1 MNGMTLHVEGLRWH
15 DPISVVGVPSHSYGY
30 GVVAPPRSWDRG
42 IRNAAHCTPSTG
54 LWRTLELLAPMKK
67 QKLKKELG
75 LFDVYAIATGVT
87 LSAGFFLLP
96 GLAAVEVGA
105 GLPLAYLVAGLLIT
119 PGLLS
124 MAELATAMPRAGGV
138 YYFLDRSM
146 GPLMGTVG
154 GFGSWV
160 ALSLKSA
167 FALIGIGAYLR
178 LFLPDVNIVPIAAG
192 FAIVFGLLN
201 ILGAKKSTSFQSVMV
216 VGLLTL
222 LAWFTGVGLM
232 DLEPTNLSGMF
243 SPASGSLV
251 STAGLV
257 VVSYMGLTQVA
268 SVAEEIRNPERN
280 IPLGMF
286 LAFATAMLV
295 YTVGTAVMVGVVS
308 ADVLARDGGDLTP
321 VATVANVLVGSWGTI
336 LMTAAAVLAFSSV
349 ANAGILSASRYPL
362 AMSRDHVLPRFFS
375 KILGRGAPVYAIY
388 ATVGLI
394 LMFVLLFDAGRIA
407 KLAGAFQLTMFG
419 LSCLAVIVMRE
430 SRIESYDPR
439 FRSPFYPWLHIL
451 GVLAPFWLIVE
462 MGILPSLFT
471 GGLITF
477 GAMWYNYYAR
487 ERVDREGAIY
497 HVFERLGR
505 QRDEG
510 LDREL
515 RQIMKE
521 KGLRDADPFEE
532 VVTGASII
540 DTPHGT
546 GFRNVIWEASAH
558 LAEACDVSAKELA
571 EDFLEGTLVGMTPVS
586 HGVALPHLRR
596 PDIESARM
604 VLVRCPGGMEMDVDL
619 AEAGDGQSE
628 PVQAVFFLVSP
639 RDDPGQH
646 LRLLAQIA
654 GRVDEEDFMQAWLS
668 ASNHQELK
676 EAILRDDRLLAL
688 TLEPGTPS
696 ASLIGRALKEIP
708 LPEGTLIALVRRGP
722 EVVIPRGAT
731 VLQRGDRLTI
741 IGEPVGLGTLEE
753 RFK

>member
-1 MNGMTLHVEGLRWH
+1 MR
-15 DPISVVGVPSHSYGY
+15 
-30 GVVAPPRSWDRG
+30 
-42 IRNAAHCTPSTG
+42 
-54 LWRTLELLAPMKK
+54 K

-96 GLAAVEVGA
+96 GLAAVEVGS
-105 GLPLAYLVAGLLIT
+105 GLPLAYLLAGLLIT

-154 GFGSWV
+154 GFGTWI

-167 FALIGIGAYLR
+167 FALIGIGAYLGI
-178 LFLPDVNIVPIAAG
+178 FLPDVNYVAIAAG
-192 FAIVFGLLN
+192 FAIVFGVLN

-216 VGLLTL
+216 VALLTL
-222 LAWFTGVGLM
+222 LVWFTGVGLT
-232 DLEPTNLSGMF
+232 DIELANLGGMF
-243 SPASGSLV
+243 GQAPEALL

-268 SVAEEIRNPERN
+268 SVAEEVRNPERN

-286 LAFATAMLV
+286 LAFGTAMLV

-321 VATVANVLVGSWGTI
+321 VATVANVLVGRWGVI

-362 AMSRDHVLPRFFS
+362 AMSRDNVLPQFFS
-375 KILGRGAPVYAIY
+375 KIHTHGSPVYAIY
-388 ATVGLI
+388 VTVGLI
-394 LMFVLLFDAGRIA
+394 LVFVLLFDASRIA
-407 KLAGAFQLTMFG
+407 KLAGAFQLMMFA
-419 LSCLAVIVMRE
+419 LSCLAVMVMRE

-451 GVLAPFWLIVE
+451 GVLAPFWLIVQ

-471 GGLITF
+471 GGIIVF
-477 GAMWYNYYAR
+477 GAVWYTYYAR
-487 ERVDREGAIY
+487 DRVDREGAIY

-532 VVTGASII
+532 VVTAASII
-540 DTPHGT
+540 DTPGGT

-571 EDFLEGTLVGMTPVS
+571 EDFLQGTLVGMTPVS

-596 PDIESARM
+596 PDIESAHM

-619 AEAGDGQSE
+619 AEGRDGQPE
-628 PVQAVFFLVSP
+628 PVQAVFFLMSP
-639 RDDPGQH
+639 LDDPGQH

-654 GRVDEEDFMQAWLS
+654 GRVDEEDFMEAWLS
-668 ASNHQELK
+668 ASDHQELK

-688 TLEPGTPS
+688 TLEPSTSS
-696 ASLIGRALKEIP
+696 ASLIGRALKDIP
-708 LPEGTLIALVRRGP
+708 LPEGTLIALVCRGP

-731 VLQRGDRLTI
+731 VLESGDRLTI

-753 RFK
+753 RFKSPAQAHATKRP

>member
-1 MNGMTLHVEGLRWH
+1 M
-15 DPISVVGVPSHSYGY
+15 
-30 GVVAPPRSWDRG
+30 
-42 IRNAAHCTPSTG
+42 
-54 LWRTLELLAPMKK
+54 PMKR

-96 GLAAVEVGA
+96 GLAAVGVGS
-105 GLPLAYLVAGLLIT
+105 GLPLAYLLAGLLIT
-119 PGLLS
+119 PGLVS

-154 GFGSWV
+154 GFGTWI

-178 LFLPDVNIVPIAAG
+178 LFLPEVNIGAISAG
-192 FAIVFGLLN
+192 FAILFGLVN

-232 DLEPTNLSGMF
+232 NIEPANLGGMLG
-243 SPASGSLV
+243 PDPGSLV

-268 SVAEEIRNPERN
+268 SVAEEVRNPERN

-286 LAFATAMLV
+286 LAFGTAVLV
-295 YTVGTAVMVGVVS
+295 YTVGTTVMVGVVS
-308 ADVLARDGGDLTP
+308 ADVLAQDGGDLTP
-321 VATVANVLVGSWGTI
+321 VATVARVLVGPWGAI

-362 AMSRDHVLPRFFS
+362 AMSRDNILPRLFS
-375 KILGRGAPVYAIY
+375 KIQAEGAPVYAIF

-394 LMFVLLFDAGRIA
+394 LMFVLLFDASRIA
-407 KLAGAFQLTMFG
+407 KLAGAFQLMMFG
-419 LSCLAVIVMRE
+419 LSCLAVMVMRE

-451 GVLAPFWLIVE
+451 GVLAPFWLIVQ
-462 MGILPSLFT
+462 MGILSSLFT

-477 GAMWYNYYAR
+477 GAMWYTYYAR
-487 ERVDREGAIY
+487 DRVDREGAIY

-532 VVTGASII
+532 VVTAASII
-540 DTPHGT
+540 DTPRGT
-546 GFRNVIWEASAH
+546 GFRDVITEASAH
-558 LAEACDVSAKELA
+558 LAEACEISVKELS
-571 EDFLEGTLVGMTPVS
+571 EDFLQGTLVGMTPVS

-596 PDIESARM
+596 PDIETAHM

-619 AEAGDGQSE
+619 AKGQDGRSE
-628 PVQAVFFLVSP
+628 PIQAIFFLMSP
-639 RDDPGQH
+639 LNDPGQH

-654 GRVDEEDFMQAWLS
+654 GRVDEGDFMEAWLS
-668 ASNHQELK
+668 ASDHQELK

-688 TLEPGTPS
+688 TLEPATPS
-696 ASLIGRALKEIP
+696 AALIGRALKDIP

-731 VLQRGDRLTI
+731 VLERGDRLTI
-741 IGEPVGLGTLEE
+741 IGEPVGLGALEE
-753 RFK
+753 RFKSPAQAHATKRP

>member
-1 MNGMTLHVEGLRWH
+1 
-15 DPISVVGVPSHSYGY
+15 
-30 GVVAPPRSWDRG
+30 
-42 IRNAAHCTPSTG
+42 
-54 LWRTLELLAPMKK
+54 MKK

-75 LFDVYAIATGVT
+75 LFGVYSIATGVT

-96 GLAAVEVGA
+96 GLAAVEVGS
-105 GLPLAYLVAGLLIT
+105 GLPLAYLLAGLLIT
-119 PGLLS
+119 PGLVS

-154 GFGSWV
+154 GFGTWI
-160 ALSLKSA
+160 ALSLKAA
-167 FALIGIGAYLR
+167 FALIGIGAYLGL
-178 LFLPDVNIVPIAAG
+178 LFPVRIGPIAAG
-192 FAIVFGLLN
+192 FAIIFGVVN
-201 ILGAKKSTSFQSVMV
+201 ILGAKKSTTFQSVMV
-216 VGLLTL
+216 VALLTL
-222 LAWFTGVGLM
+222 LVWFTGVGLTSI
-232 DLEPTNLSGMF
+232 EPANLSGMF
-243 SPASGSLV
+243 GPDPASLV

-286 LAFATAMLV
+286 LAFGTAMLV

-308 ADVLARDGGDLTP
+308 ADVLAQDGGDLTP
-321 VATVANVLVGSWGTI
+321 VATVANVLVGSWGRT
-336 LMTAAAVLAFSSV
+336 LMIVAAVLAFSSV
-349 ANAGILSASRYPL
+349 ANAGILAASRYPL
-362 AMSRDHVLPRFFS
+362 AMSRDNILPKVFS
-375 KILGRGAPVYAIY
+375 KIQGQGAPVYAIF

-394 LMFVLLFDAGRIA
+394 LVFVLAFDASRVA
-407 KLAGAFQLTMFG
+407 KLAGAFQLMMFG

-439 FRSPFYPWLHIL
+439 FRSPFYPWLHIV

-471 GGLITF
+471 GGLIVF

-487 ERVDREGAIY
+487 GRVDREGAIF

-505 QRDEG
+505 QRDTG

-532 VVTGASII
+532 VVTTASII
-540 DTPHGT
+540 DTVGGT
-546 GFRNVIWEASAH
+546 GFRKVIWEASAH
-558 LAEACDVSAKELA
+558 LAEAFDLSAKELA
-571 EDFLEGTLVGMTPVS
+571 EDFLQGTIVGMTPVS

-596 PDIESARM
+596 PDITSARM
-604 VLVRCPGGMEMDVDL
+604 VLVRCPGGMKMDVEL
-619 AEAGDGQSE
+619 AGGPDSQPE
-628 PVQAVFFLVSP
+628 PVQAAFFLMSP
-639 RDDPGQH
+639 LDDPGQH
-646 LRLLAQIA
+646 LRILAQIA
-654 GRVDEEDFMQAWLS
+654 GRVDEEDFMDAWLS
-668 ASNHQELK
+668 ASNHQKLK
-676 EAILRDDRLLAL
+676 EAILRDDRLLTL
-688 TLEPGTPS
+688 TLDPGTPS
-696 ASLIGRALKEIP
+696 GTLIGQALRDIL

-731 VLQRGDRLTI
+731 VLERGDRLTI
-741 IGEPVGLGTLEE
+741 IGEPAGLIALGE
-753 RFK
+753 RFKQQAGPRHESTVVGKG

>member
-1 MNGMTLHVEGLRWH
+1 M
-15 DPISVVGVPSHSYGY
+15 
-30 GVVAPPRSWDRG
+30 
-42 IRNAAHCTPSTG
+42 
-54 LWRTLELLAPMKK
+54 APMKK

-96 GLAAVEVGA
+96 GLAAVGVGP
-105 GLPLAYLVAGLLIT
+105 GLPLAYLMAGLLIT
-119 PGLLS
+119 PGLVS

-154 GFGSWV
+154 GFGTWI

-178 LFLPDVNIVPIAAG
+178 LFFPDVDHRPISAG
-192 FAIVFGLLN
+192 FAIVFGLVN

-222 LAWFTGVGLM
+222 LAWFISVGLM
-232 DLEPTNLSGMF
+232 NMEPANLSGMF
-243 SPASGSLV
+243 SPAAGSLA

-308 ADVLARDGGDLTP
+308 ADVLAQGGGDLTP
-321 VATVANVLVGSWGTI
+321 VATVADVLVGPWGAF
-336 LMTAAAVLAFSSV
+336 LMTVAAVLAFSSV
-349 ANAGILSASRYPL
+349 ANAGILAASRYPL

-375 KILGRGAPVYAIY
+375 RIQGKGAPIYAIY

-394 LMFVLLFDAGRIA
+394 LMFVVVFDASGIA
-407 KLAGAFQLTMFG
+407 KLAGAFQLMMFG

-462 MGILPSLFT
+462 MGVLPSLFT

-477 GAMWYNYYAR
+477 GAVWYNYYAR
-487 ERVDREGAIY
+487 ERVDREGAIL

-505 QRDEG
+505 QRDVG

-515 RQIMKE
+515 REIMKE

-532 VVTGASII
+532 VVTTASII
-540 DTPHGT
+540 DTPGGT
-546 GFRNVIWEASAH
+546 GFRTVISEASAH
-558 LAEACDVSAKELA
+558 LAEVCGVPAKVLG
-571 EDFLEGTLVGMTPVS
+571 EDFLQGTIVGMTPVS
-586 HGVALPHLRR
+586 HGVALPHQRR
-596 PDIESARM
+596 PDIEAARM
-604 VLVRCPGGMEMDVDL
+604 VLVRCRGGIEMDVDV
-619 AEAGDGQSE
+619 AESRDGDTE
-628 PVQAVFFLVSP
+628 PIQAVFFLVSP
-639 RDDPGQH
+639 LDDPGRH
-646 LRLLAQIA
+646 LRILAQIA
-654 GRVDEEDFMQAWLS
+654 GHVDRDDFMEAWLS
-668 ASNHQELK
+668 ASDHQELK
-676 EAILRDDRLLAL
+676 EAILRDDRLLTL

-696 ASLIGRALKEIP
+696 ASLIGRSLKEIL

-722 EVVIPRGAT
+722 DVVIPRGAT
-731 VLQRGDRLTI
+731 VLERGDRLTI
-741 IGEPVGLGTLEE
+741 IGEPAGLDTLGE
-753 RFK
+753 RFKP

>member
-1 MNGMTLHVEGLRWH
+1 
-15 DPISVVGVPSHSYGY
+15 
-30 GVVAPPRSWDRG
+30 
-42 IRNAAHCTPSTG
+42 
-54 LWRTLELLAPMKK
+54 MKK

-96 GLAAVEVGA
+96 GLAAVEVGS
-105 GLPLAYLVAGLLIT
+105 GIPLAYLLAGLLIT
-119 PGLLS
+119 PGLVS

-154 GFGSWV
+154 GFGIWV
-160 ALSLKSA
+160 ALSLKAA
-167 FALIGIGAYLR
+167 FALIGIGAYLGL
-178 LFLPDVNIVPIAAG
+178 LFPEVSIGPISAG
-192 FAIVFGLLN
+192 FAITFGIVN
-201 ILGAKKSTSFQSVMV
+201 ILGAKKSTTFQSVMV

-222 LAWFTGVGLM
+222 LAWFTGVGLT
-232 DLEPTNLSGMF
+232 DIEPANLSGMF
-243 SPASGSLV
+243 GPDPRLLV

-268 SVAEEIRNPERN
+268 SVAEEVRNPERN

-286 LAFATAMLV
+286 LAFGTAVLV

-308 ADVLARDGGDLTP
+308 ADVLAQDGGDLTP
-321 VATVANVLVGSWGTI
+321 VATVANVLVGSWGRN
-336 LMTAAAVLAFSSV
+336 LMTAAAVLAFASV
-349 ANAGILSASRYPL
+349 ANAGILAASRYPL
-362 AMSRDHVLPRFFS
+362 AMSRDNVLPNFFS
-375 KILGRGAPVYAIY
+375 KIQARGAPIHAIY

-394 LMFVLLFDAGRIA
+394 LVFVLVFDASRVA
-407 KLAGAFQLTMFG
+407 KLAGAFQLMMFG
-419 LSCLAVIVMRE
+419 LSCLAVMVMRE

-451 GVLAPFWLIVE
+451 GVLAPFWLIVQ

-471 GGLITF
+471 GGIIVF
-477 GAMWYNYYAR
+477 GAVWYTYYAR
-487 ERVDREGAIY
+487 DRVDREGAIY

-532 VVTGASII
+532 VVTAASII
-540 DTPHGT
+540 DTPGGT

-558 LAEACDVSAKELA
+558 LSEACDVSAKELA
-571 EDFLEGTLVGMTPVS
+571 EDFLQGTLVGMTPVS

-596 PDIESARM
+596 PDIGSARM
-604 VLVRCPGGMEMDVDL
+604 VLVRCPGGMAMDVDL
-619 AEAGDGQSE
+619 AEGQDGQSE
-628 PVQAVFFLVSP
+628 PVQAVFFLMSP
-639 RDDPGQH
+639 LDDPGQH

-654 GRVDEEDFMQAWLS
+654 GRVDKEGFMAAWLS

-696 ASLIGRALKEIP
+696 ASLIGRALKDIL

-731 VLQRGDRLTI
+731 VLERGDRLTI
-741 IGEPVGLGTLEE
+741 IGEPAGLDTLGE
-753 RFK
+753 RFKEPVQAHATKRP

>member
-1 MNGMTLHVEGLRWH
+1 
-15 DPISVVGVPSHSYGY
+15 
-30 GVVAPPRSWDRG
+30 
-42 IRNAAHCTPSTG
+42 
-54 LWRTLELLAPMKK
+54 MKR

-96 GLAAVEVGA
+96 GLAAVGVGS
-105 GLPLAYLVAGLLIT
+105 GLPLAYLLAGLLIF
-119 PGLLS
+119 PGLVS

-154 GFGSWV
+154 GFGTWI

-178 LFLPDVNIVPIAAG
+178 LFLPEVNIGLISAG
-192 FAIVFGLLN
+192 FAIAFGLIN

-216 VGLLTL
+216 LGLLTL
-222 LAWFTGVGLM
+222 LAWFTGIGLINI
-232 DLEPTNLSGMF
+232 EPANLGGMF
-243 SPASGSLV
+243 GPDPGSLV

-268 SVAEEIRNPERN
+268 SVAEEVRNPERN

-286 LAFATAMLV
+286 LAFGTALLV
-295 YTVGTAVMVGVVS
+295 YTLGTAVMVGVVS
-308 ADVLARDGGDLTP
+308 ADVLAQDGGDLTP
-321 VATVANVLVGSWGTI
+321 VATVARVLVGPWGAI

-349 ANAGILSASRYPL
+349 ANAGILAASRYPL
-362 AMSRDHVLPRFFS
+362 AMSRDNVLPRLFS
-375 KILGRGAPVYAIY
+375 KIQARGAPVYAIF

-394 LMFVLLFDAGRIA
+394 LMFVLLLDANRVA
-407 KLAGAFQLTMFG
+407 KLAGAFQLMMFG

-462 MGILPSLFT
+462 MGILPSVFT

-505 QRDEG
+505 QRDTG

-532 VVTGASII
+532 VVTAASII
-540 DTPHGT
+540 DTSGGT
-546 GFRNVIWEASAH
+546 GFRDVIWEASAH
-558 LAEACDVSAKELA
+558 LADASGVPVKELG
-571 EDFLEGTLVGMTPVS
+571 EDFLQGTVVGMTPVS

-596 PDIESARM
+596 ADIDSARM
-604 VLVRCPGGMEMDVDL
+604 VLVRCPGGMKMDVEI
-619 AEAGDGQSE
+619 AEGRDRESE
-628 PVQAVFFLVSP
+628 PVQAVFFLMSP
-639 RDDPGQH
+639 LDDPGRH

-654 GRVDEEDFMQAWLS
+654 GRVDKEDFMDAWLS

-676 EAILRDDRLLAL
+676 EAILRTDRLLTL
-688 TLEPGTPS
+688 TLRPGTPS
-696 ASLIGRALKEIP
+696 ESLMGRALKDIP

-731 VLQRGDRLTI
+731 VLERGDRLTI
-741 IGEPVGLGTLEE
+741 IGEPADLHALGE
-753 RFK
+753 RFKAQAPSPGVS

>member
-1 MNGMTLHVEGLRWH
+1 MT
-15 DPISVVGVPSHSYGY
+15 
-30 GVVAPPRSWDRG
+30 
-42 IRNAAHCTPSTG
+42 
-54 LWRTLELLAPMKK
+54 K
-67 QKLKKELG
+67 QKLKKEMG

-96 GLAAVEVGA
+96 GLAAVEVGS
-105 GLPLAYLVAGLLIT
+105 GLPLAYLLAGLIIT
-119 PGLLS
+119 PGLVS

-154 GFGSWV
+154 GFGTWV

-167 FALIGIGAYLR
+167 FALIGIGAYLGI
-178 LFLPDVNIVPIAAG
+178 FLPDLNYVAIAAG
-192 FAIVFGLLN
+192 FAIVFGILN

-222 LAWFTGVGLM
+222 LMWFTGVGLM
-232 DLEPTNLSGMF
+232 DIELANFTGMF
-243 SPASGSLV
+243 TQASGSLI

-257 VVSYMGLTQVA
+257 VVSYMGITQVA
-268 SVAEEIRNPERN
+268 SVAEEVRNPERN

-286 LAFATAMLV
+286 LAFGTAILV

-308 ADVLARDGGDLTP
+308 ADVLAQGGGDLTP
-321 VATVANVLVGSWGTI
+321 VATVAEHLVGRWGVI
-336 LMTAAAVLAFSSV
+336 LMTVAAVLAFSSV
-349 ANAGILSASRYPL
+349 ANAGILAASRYPL
-362 AMSRDHVLPRFFS
+362 AMSRDNVLPKFFS
-375 KILGRGAPVYAIY
+375 KIHTHGSPVYAIC

-394 LMFVLLFDAGRIA
+394 LVFVLLFDASRIA
-407 KLAGAFQLTMFG
+407 KLAGAFQLMMFA
-419 LSCLAVIVMRE
+419 LSCLAVMVMRE
-430 SRIESYDPR
+430 SRIESYDPL

-451 GVLAPFWLIVE
+451 GVLAPFWLIVQ

-471 GGLITF
+471 AGIIVF
-477 GAMWYNYYAR
+477 GAVWYTYYAR
-487 ERVDREGAIY
+487 DRVDREGAIY

-532 VVTGASII
+532 VVTAASII
-540 DTPHGT
+540 DIPAGT
-546 GFRNVIWEASAH
+546 GFRNVISEASAH
-558 LAEACDVSAKELA
+558 LGEACDVSAKELA
-571 EDFLEGTLVGMTPVS
+571 EDFLKGTLVGMTPVS

-596 PDIESARM
+596 PDIESAHL
-604 VLVRCPGGMEMDVDL
+604 VLVRCPGGMEMDVEL
-619 AEAGDGQSE
+619 AEGRDAGSE
-628 PVQAVFFLVSP
+628 PVQAVFFLMSP
-639 RDDPGQH
+639 SDDPGQH

-654 GRVDEEDFMQAWLS
+654 GRVDMEDFMEAWLS
-668 ASNHQELK
+668 ASNDQELK

-688 TLEPGTPS
+688 TLERGTPS
-696 ASLIGRALKEIP
+696 ASLIGRALKDIL

-722 EVVIPRGAT
+722 EVVIPRGGT
-731 VLQRGDRLTI
+731 VLERGDRLTI
-741 IGEPVGLGTLEE
+741 IGEPAGLQTLGE
-753 RFK
+753 RFKKQGRSPEIS